1 MQKFIQRGF
10 TLVEV
15 MVTVGIVAI
24 LGSIAMPSYQ
34 AYLQRSRVPA
44 GLDALSAYFT
54 RMEQRYQD
62 VGNYGTTACAVAVP
76 TVNNFTGEEMVL
88 TGSDLSWGKWIQS
101 PVNVPKYD
109 NKGFS
114 SQGRDS
120 SPSGTEGWATWTLG
134 GASVKVTFSSP
145 FSGSNTQTISCSS
158 TKYLVSA
165 KGTDGHVNTVT
176 FTIKPAA

>member
-1 MQKFIQRGF
+1 MSTEPITSATA
-10 TLVEV
+10 TLHDPQPNYEYLKVE
-15 MVTVGIVAI
+15 A
-24 LGSIAMPSYQ
+24 
-34 AYLQRSRVPA
+34 
-44 GLDALSAYFT
+44 
-54 RMEQRYQD
+54 
-62 VGNYGTTACAVAVP
+62 

>member
-24 LGSIAMPSYQ
+24 LGSIAMPSDQ

-62 VGNYGTTACAVAVP
+62 TGNYANGSACGVALPTAANYTVTCALSNSGQGYTATATGAGPLSGYTYTINHAGARNTTAHP
-76 TVNNFTGEEMVL
+76 
-88 TGSDLSWGKWIQS
+88 
-101 PVNVPKYD
+101 
-109 NKGFS
+109 
-114 SQGRDS
+114 
-120 SPSGTEGWATWTLG
+120 
-134 GASVKVTFSSP
+134 
-145 FSGSNTQTISCSS
+145 
-158 TKYLVSA
+158 
-165 KGTDGHVNTVT
+165 KGT
-176 FTIKPAA
+176 PATACWSIRGKSCDA